1 MAQTKIYPATQTQA
15 NAIIDK
21 VDNLDEKIQPVGLSN
36 VVVNV
41 VDFIHDSI
49 TITAG
54 GLNSNE
60 RIIST

>member
-1 MAQTKIYPATQTQA
+1 MVQTKIYPATQQQA
-15 NAIIDK
+15 NTIIDK
-21 VDNLDEKIQPVGLSN
+21 VDDLDEKIQPVGLSN
-36 VVVNV
+36 VIVNV

>member
-15 NAIIDK
+15 QTIIEK
-21 VDNLDEKIQPVGLSN
+21 VDDLDEKIQPVGLSN
-36 VVVNV
+36 VIVNV

>member
-1 MAQTKIYPATQTQA
+1 MAQTKIYPATQQQA
-15 NAIIDK
+15 NTIIDK
-21 VDNLDEKIQPVGLSN
+21 VDDLDEKIQPAGLSN
-36 VVVNV
+36 VIVNV
-41 VDFIHDSI
+41 VDFLHDSI

>member
-1 MAQTKIYPATQTQA
+1 MAKVYLATKAQA
-15 NAIIDK
+15 DTIIDK
-21 VDNLDEKIQPVGLSN
+21 VDDLDEKIQPVGLSN

-49 TITAG
+49 TIMSG
-54 GLNSNE
+54 GLNSAE

>member
-1 MAQTKIYPATQTQA
+1 MAKVYIATKTQA
-15 NAIIDK
+15 DTIIDK
-21 VDNLDEKIQPVGLSN
+21 VDDLDEKIQPVGLSN

>member
-15 NAIIDK
+15 NTIIDK

-36 VVVNV
+36 VIVNV

>member
-1 MAQTKIYPATQTQA
+1 MAKVYIATKAQA
-15 NAIIDK
+15 DTIIDK
-21 VDNLDEKIQPVGLSN
+21 VDDLDEKIQPVGLSN
-36 VVVNV
+36 VIVNV

>member
-15 NAIIDK
+15 NTIIDK

>member
-1 MAQTKIYPATQTQA
+1 MAKVYIATKTQA
-15 NAIIDK
+15 DTIIDK

-36 VVVNV
+36 VIVNV

>member
-1 MAQTKIYPATQTQA
+1 MAQTKIYPATKTQA
-15 NAIIDK
+15 DTIIDK

-36 VVVNV
+36 VIVNV
-41 VDFIHDSI
+41 IDFLHDSI

>member
-1 MAQTKIYPATQTQA
+1 MTQVKIYPVTQQQA
-15 NAIIDK
+15 QTIITKID
-21 VDNLDEKIQPVGLSN
+21 DLDEKIQPVGLSN

-49 TITAG
+49 TIMSG
-54 GLNSNE
+54 GLNSTE

>member
-1 MAQTKIYPATQTQA
+1 MAKVYIATKTQA
-15 NAIIDK
+15 DTIIDK
-21 VDNLDEKIQPVGLSN
+21 VDDLDEKIQPVGLSN
-36 VVVNV
+36 VIVNV
-41 VDFIHDSI
+41 VDFINDSI

>member
-1 MAQTKIYPATQTQA
+1 MAKVYIATKTQA
-15 NAIIDK
+15 DTIIDK